1 MNEDNGD
8 LYSRLSSDIDQVV
21 RLIFSGILVL
31 VFLPMLIEYF
41 NGYVCARSFGIAY
54 QIKTIGESSL
64 VFLGLWF
71 GNYLWLHSKKYK
83 IVSWNKKKC
92 KIVSRDLDHLLVY
105 FRLYFITV
113 ADSSCF
119 STMYYLLL

>member
-1 MNEDNGD
+1 MVLEDYNFLGMD
-8 LYSRLSSDIDQVV
+8 LQLLLQWLRHEWGQWWFILSARLSGDIDQAV

-64 VFLGLWF
+64 VFLGLWL
-71 GNYLWLHSKKYK
+71 G
-83 IVSWNKKKC
+83 I
-92 KIVSRDLDHLLVY
+92 Y
-105 FRLYFITV
+105 F
-113 ADSSCF
+113 
-119 STMYYLLL
+119 